1 MADRL
6 ARELD
11 RWSRRTAYG
20 ADDDLVFAH
29 PQSGRSLDRTKLSRR
44 FKQACA
50 DAGVRPVRFHDL
62 RHTFATRLAASGQP
76 MRTIQEFLGHAD
88 SKTTQIYAH
97 YAPSA
102 HEVEMVNAA
111 FAEETPPEPELAGT
125 DAAGDN
131 VTGMFDNVE
140 QHGDKDVGARLYAL
154 AEGRA
159 GYITSRDAA
168 EAGIPRSTLSHHA
181 RPGGRLV
188 HVARGLYR
196 LRDFP
201 SSPHEHI
208 VAGWLRT
215 PPSADAV
222 VSHGSALELD
232 DLSDVIADAVHVTVP
247 RAQRRKPIDGVVIHP
262 TTFPVT
268 QRQRREVQGMPVT
281 TVDRTVVD
289 VLRAAGLTEQIEVA
303 VAEALRRGLTTKRRL
318 RSTAAEFPK
327 TVQRQVAEL
336 TR

>member
-1 MADRL
+1 
-6 ARELD
+6 
-11 RWSRRTAYG
+11 
-20 ADDDLVFAH
+20 
-29 PQSGRSLDRTKLSRR
+29 
-44 FKQACA
+44 
-50 DAGVRPVRFHDL
+50 
-62 RHTFATRLAASGQP
+62 
-76 MRTIQEFLGHAD
+76 
-88 SKTTQIYAH
+88 
-97 YAPSA
+97 
-102 HEVEMVNAA
+102 
-111 FAEETPPEPELAGT
+111 
-125 DAAGDN
+125 
-131 VTGMFDNVE
+131 MFDNPE

-159 GYITSRDAA
+159 GYLTARDAA
-168 EAGIPRSTLSHHA
+168 DAGIPRSTLSHHA

-215 PPSADAV
+215 PPSSDAV
-222 VSHGSALELD
+222 VSHESALELD
-232 DLSDVIADAVHVTVP
+232 DLSDVIADEVHVTVP

-268 QRQRREVQGMPVT
+268 KRQRREVLGMPVT
-281 TVDRTVVD
+281 TVDRTIVD
-289 VLRAAGLTEQIEVA
+289 VLRAAGLTEQIEAA

-318 RSTAAEFPK
+318 RATAQGFPK
-327 TVQRQVAEL
+327 TVQRQIAEL